1 MKVLILNGPNI
12 NFIGIRE
19 KDLYGS
25 TSYNELLNDIEKW
38 AKELNLSVEVF
49 QSNHEGAL
57 IDKIQQSY
65 KKVDYIVINGG
76 GYSHTSIALLDALK
90 AVSIPYIEVHLT
102 KVSEREKFRNFSYL
116 SLAAKEVIEGK
127 GIEGYHEALMK
138 IAREK
143 KW

>member
-19 KDLYGS
+19 KNLYGS
-25 TSYNELLNDIEKW
+25 TSYDELLNDIEKW

-65 KKVDYIVINGG
+65 KKVDYIVINIVR
-76 GYSHTSIALLDALK
+76 S
-90 AVSIPYIEVHLT
+90 
-102 KVSEREKFRNFSYL
+102 
-116 SLAAKEVIEGK
+116 
-127 GIEGYHEALMK
+127 
-138 IAREK
+138 
-143 KW
+143 

>member
-102 KVSEREKFRNFSYL
+102 KISEREKCRNFSYL

-143 KW
+143 K

>member
-38 AKELNLSVEVF
+38 AKELTLSVEVF

-57 IDKIQQSY
+57 IDKIQESY

-102 KVSEREKFRNFSYL
+102 KVSEREKFRHFSYL
-116 SLAAKEVIEGK
+116 SLAAKKVIAGK
-127 GIEGYHEALMK
+127 RIEGYHDALMK

-143 KW
+143 K

>member
-19 KDLYGS
+19 KNLYGS

-38 AKELNLSVEVF
+38 TKELNLSVEVF

-143 KW
+143 K

>member
-102 KVSEREKFRNFSYL
+102 KISEREKCRNFSYL

-127 GIEGYHEALMK
+127 GIKGYHEALMK

-143 KW
+143 K

>member
-19 KDLYGS
+19 KNLYGS
-25 TSYNELLNDIEKW
+25 TSYDELLNDIEKW

-143 KW
+143 K

>member
-19 KDLYGS
+19 KNLYGS
-25 TSYNELLNDIEKW
+25 TSYNQLIKDIEKW
-38 AKELNLSVEVF
+38 AKELTLSVEVF

-57 IDKIQQSY
+57 IDKIQESY
-65 KKVDYIVINGG
+65 EKVDYIVINGG

-102 KVSEREKFRNFSYL
+102 KVSEREKFRQFSYL
-116 SLAAKEVIEGK
+116 SLAAKEVIEGM
-127 GIEGYHEALMK
+127 GVEGYHEALIK

-143 KW
+143 K

>member
-19 KDLYGS
+19 KNLYGS
-25 TSYNELLNDIEKW
+25 TSYDELLNDIEKW

-57 IDKIQQSY
+57 IDKIQESY

-102 KVSEREKFRNFSYL
+102 KISEREKFRHFSYL

-143 KW
+143 K